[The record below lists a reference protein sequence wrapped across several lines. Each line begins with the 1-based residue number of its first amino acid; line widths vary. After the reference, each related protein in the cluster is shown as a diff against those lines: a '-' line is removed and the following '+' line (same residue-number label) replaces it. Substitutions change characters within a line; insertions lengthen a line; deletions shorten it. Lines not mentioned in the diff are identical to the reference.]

1 MGNYFKS
8 ADELYSI
15 YELLFERLMKDPKLS
30 AKMLTLG
37 KYFTIKFTDLEA
49 EITLCI
55 DGNDWKFIRGAAD
68 VKADIVLWMNSNS
81 AHRLWT
87 GKITPLSAIMSRE
100 IRAKGPIRSL
110 TDIDTLFTASKG
122 LYQTILGEKGRTS

>member
-1 MGNYFKS
+1 MGSYFKS
-8 ADELYSI
+8 AEELYDI
-15 YELLFERLMKDPKLS
+15 YEMLFNRIMNDPKLS
-30 AKMLTLG
+30 AKMLALG
-37 KYFTIKFTDLEA
+37 KCLTIKFTDFDA
-49 EITLCI
+49 EITLFI
-55 DGNDWKFIRGAAD
+55 DGENWKFIKGPAD
-68 VKADIVLWMNSNS
+68 NSADIVLWMNSNS